1 MRQKKGARKIAEP
14 KTYVVQD
21 SGEEV
26 ELPRKKIPFATVCSM
41 AARGKTHAE
50 IAAYYGTTKQVID
63 NMFYKHKKKAEAK
76 AAEPQKKRGRPPG
89 SKNKRTLAEEKM
101 MTNWQNSPMSS
112 LMREDKADL
121 NRAAGYFVTECLKM
135 GQTVDKENIE
145 SLYNGLQRY
154 VALCTQTGMPMLVKT
169 CNLALG
175 VTGTTLT
182 KWRNGTQRAND
193 PRYREFAELVESVI
207 GAGIEA
213 AGAAGSVDRI
223 LTIWWQKAYFNM
235 KESDG
240 LSHEK
245 DDPLGEKKSAI
256 EITQKYAELLPEDN

>member
-1 MRQKKGARKIAEP
+1 MFHRKKARTIAEP
-14 KTYVVQD
+14 KTYVVQE

-26 ELPRKKIPFATVCSM
+26 ELPKKKISYATVMSM
-41 AARGKTHAE
+41 VSKGYTHKQIAE
-50 IAAYYGTTKQVID
+50 SFGTTKQVID
-63 NMFYKHKKKAEAK
+63 NMIYRKKKAKEEA
-76 AAEPQKKRGRPPG
+76 AAAPPKKRGRPPG
-89 SKNKRTLAEEKM
+89 SKNKRTIAEEKM
-101 MTNWQNSPMSS
+101 MANWQTSPVNA

-145 SLYNGLQRY
+145 SLYNGLQQY

-175 VTGTTLT
+175 VTGQTLT

-245 DDPLGEKKSAI
+245 DDPLGEKKSAS

>member
-1 MRQKKGARKIAEP
+1 MRHRKKVRTIAEP
-14 KTYVVQD
+14 KTYVVQE

-76 AAEPQKKRGRPPG
+76 AAEPPKKRGRPPG
-89 SKNKRTLAEEKM
+89 SKNKRTIAEEKM
-101 MTNWQNSPMSS
+101 MTNWQNSAIAP

-145 SLYNGLQRY
+145 SLYNGLQQY

-175 VTGTTLT
+175 VTGQTLT

-245 DDPLGEKKSAI
+245 DDPLGEKKSAS
-256 EITQKYAELLPEDN
+256 EITQKYADLLPEDN

>member
-1 MRQKKGARKIAEP
+1 MCHRKKVRTIAEP
-14 KTYVVQD
+14 KTYVVQE
-21 SGEEV
+21 SGEKV

-41 AARGKTHAE
+41 SARGKTHAE

-76 AAEPQKKRGRPPG
+76 AAEPPKKRGRPPG
-89 SKNKRTLAEEKM
+89 SKNKRTIAEEKM
-101 MTNWQNSPMSS
+101 MTNWQNNPLSPS
-112 LMREDKADL
+112 MREDKAEL

-135 GQTVDKENIE
+135 GQAVDKENIE
-145 SLYNGLQRY
+145 SLYDGLQQY

-175 VTGTTLT
+175 VTGQTMT
-182 KWRNGTQRAND
+182 KWKNGTQRAND

-245 DDPLGEKKSAI
+245 DDPLGEKKSAS
-256 EITQKYAELLPEDN
+256 EIAQKYADLLPEDN

>member
-1 MRQKKGARKIAEP
+1 MRQKKGARKIANP

-41 AARGKTHAE
+41 SARGKTHAE
-50 IAAYYGTTKQVID
+50 IAEYYGTTKQVID

-76 AAEPQKKRGRPPG
+76 AAEPPKKRGRPPG

-101 MTNWQNSPMSS
+101 MTNWQNSPAAPS
-112 LMREDKADL
+112 MREDKADL

-135 GQTVDKENIE
+135 GQTVNKENIE
-145 SLYNGLQRY
+145 SLYNGLQQY
-154 VALCTQTGMPMLVKT
+154 VALCTQCGMPMLVKT

-175 VTGTTLT
+175 VNSTTMT
-182 KWRNGTQRAND
+182 KWKNGTQRAND

-207 GAGIEA
+207 AAGIEA
-213 AGAAGSVDRI
+213 AGAAGSLDKI
-223 LTIWWQKAYFNM
+223 LTIYFTKAHFGY
-235 KESDG
+235 SDQPKPQVV
-240 LSHEK
+240 EN
-245 DDPLGEKKSAI
+245 DPFGEKKSAAQI
-256 EITQKYAELLPEDN
+256 VEQYSNLLPEDN

>member
-1 MRQKKGARKIAEP
+1 MWRRREGAVAIAE
-14 KTYVVQD
+14 TYID
-21 SGEEV
+21 KASGEEV
-26 ELPRKKIPFATVCSM
+26 ELPKKPIHYPAVASM
-41 AARGKTHAE
+41 AAKGFTYKQIAE
-50 IAAYYGTTKQVID
+50 SFGTTENYI
-63 NMFYKHKKKAEAK
+63 KKMMYEKRKAKEAK
-76 AAEPQKKRGRPPG
+76 ENAPPKKRGRPPG
-89 SKNKRTLAEEKM
+89 SKNKRTIAEEKM
-101 MTNWQNSPMSS
+101 MTNWQTSPVNA

-145 SLYNGLQRY
+145 SLYSGLQQY
-154 VALCTQTGMPMLVKT
+154 VALCTQCGMPMLVKT

-175 VTGTTLT
+175 IHGQTLT
-182 KWRNGTQRAND
+182 KWKNGTQRAND

-245 DDPLGEKKSAI
+245 EDPLGDKKSAS

>member
-1 MRQKKGARKIAEP
+1 MRQRKGARKIANP

-26 ELPRKKIPFATVCSM
+26 ELPRKKIPWPTVCSM

-76 AAEPQKKRGRPPG
+76 AAEPPKKRGRPPG
-89 SKNKRTLAEEKM
+89 SKNKRTIAEEKM
-101 MTNWQNSPMSS
+101 MTNWQTSP
-112 LMREDKADL
+112 LAPAMREDKADL

-135 GQTVDKENIE
+135 GQAVDKENIE
-145 SLYNGLQRY
+145 SLYNGLQQY

-245 DDPLGEKKSAI
+245 DDPLGEKKSAS

>member
-1 MRQKKGARKIAEP
+1 MGKTYKEIAE
-14 KTYVVQD
+14 
-21 SGEEV
+21 
-26 ELPRKKIPFATVCSM
+26 RC
-41 AARGKTHAE
+41 
-50 IAAYYGTTKQVID
+50 GTTENYIKKMMYEDRV
-63 NMFYKHKKKAEAK
+63 KKKEEAEA
-76 AAEPQKKRGRPPG
+76 PKKPRGRPKG
-89 SKNKRTLAEEKM
+89 SRNKQKMAEEKM
-101 MTNWQNSPMSS
+101 LANWQNSPLAPM
-112 LMREDKADL
+112 MREDKADL

-135 GQTVDKENIE
+135 GQAVDKENIE
-145 SLYNGLQRY
+145 SLYNGLQQY

-175 VTGTTLT
+175 VTGQTMT
-182 KWRNGTQRAND
+182 KWKNGTQRAND

-245 DDPLGEKKSAI
+245 DDPLGEKKSAS

>member
-1 MRQKKGARKIAEP
+1 MRTIAEP
-14 KTYVVQD
+14 KTYVVQE

-26 ELPRKKIPFATVCSM
+26 ELPKKKISYATVMSM
-41 AARGKTHAE
+41 VSKGYTHKQIAE
-50 IAAYYGTTKQVID
+50 SFGTTKQVID
-63 NMFYKHKKKAEAK
+63 NMIYRKKKAKEEA
-76 AAEPQKKRGRPPG
+76 AAAPPKKRGRPPG

-135 GQTVDKENIE
+135 GQAVDKENIE
-145 SLYNGLQRY
+145 SLYNGLQQY

-175 VTGTTLT
+175 VNSTTMT
-182 KWRNGTQRAND
+182 KWKNGTQRAND

-207 GAGIEA
+207 AAGIEA
-213 AGAAGSVDRI
+213 AGAAGSLDKI
-223 LTIWWQKAYFNM
+223 LTIYFTKAHFGY
-235 KESDG
+235 SDQP
-240 LSHEK
+240 K
-245 DDPLGEKKSAI
+245 PQVVDNDPFGEKKSAAQI
-256 EITQKYAELLPEDN
+256 VEQYKDFLPEDN

>member
-1 MRQKKGARKIAEP
+1 MRQRKGARKIANP

-26 ELPRKKIPFATVCSM
+26 ELPRKKIPWPTVCSM

-76 AAEPQKKRGRPPG
+76 AAEPPKKRGRPPG

-101 MTNWQNSPMSS
+101 MTNWQTSPVNA

-135 GQTVDKENIE
+135 GQAVDKENIE
-145 SLYNGLQRY
+145 SLYNGLQQY

-175 VTGTTLT
+175 VTGYTLT
-182 KWRNGTQRAND
+182 RWKNGTQRAND

-245 DDPLGEKKSAI
+245 EDALGEKKSAK
-256 EITQKYAELLPEDN
+256 EIAERYKDLLPEDN

>member
-1 MRQKKGARKIAEP
+1 MFHRKKVRTIAEQKK
-14 KTYVVQD
+14 YVVQE

-26 ELPRKKIPFATVCSM
+26 ELPKKPIPFATVCAMS
-41 AARGKTHAE
+41 ARGQTHAE
-50 IAAYYGTTKQVID
+50 IAEHFGTTKQVID

-76 AAEPQKKRGRPPG
+76 AAEPPKKRGRPPG
-89 SKNKRTLAEEKM
+89 SKNKRTIAEEKM
-101 MTNWQNSPMSS
+101 MTNWQTSPVNA

-135 GQTVDKENIE
+135 GQAVDKENIE
-145 SLYNGLQRY
+145 SLYNGLQQY

-175 VTGTTLT
+175 VTGNTMT

-245 DDPLGEKKSAI
+245 DDPLGEKKSAS
-256 EITQKYAELLPEDN
+256 EITQKYADLLPEDN

>member
-1 MRQKKGARKIAEP
+1 MRTIAEP
-14 KTYVVQD
+14 KTYVVQE

-26 ELPRKKIPFATVCSM
+26 ELPKKPIPFATVCAMS
-41 AARGKTHAE
+41 ARGQTHAE
-50 IAAYYGTTKQVID
+50 IAAHFGTTKQVID

-76 AAEPQKKRGRPPG
+76 AAEPPKKRGRPPG
-89 SKNKRTLAEEKM
+89 SKNKRTIAEEKM
-101 MTNWQNSPMSS
+101 MTNWQNSAIAP

-135 GQTVDKENIE
+135 GQAVDKENIE
-145 SLYNGLQRY
+145 SLYNGLQQY

-175 VTGTTLT
+175 VTGQTLT

-207 GAGIEA
+207 AAGIEA
-213 AGAAGSVDRI
+213 AGAAGSLDKI
-223 LTIWWQKAYFNM
+223 LTIYFTKAHFGY
-235 KESDG
+235 SDQP
-240 LSHEK
+240 K
-245 DDPLGEKKSAI
+245 PQVVDNDPFGEKKSAAQI
-256 EITQKYAELLPEDN
+256 VEQYKDFLPEDN

>member
-1 MRQKKGARKIAEP
+1 MRTIAEP
-14 KTYVVQD
+14 KTYVVQE

-41 AARGKTHAE
+41 SARGKTHAE
-50 IAAYYGTTKQVID
+50 IAEYYGTTKQVID
-63 NMFYKHKKKAEAK
+63 NMFYKHKKKEEAK
-76 AAEPQKKRGRPPG
+76 AAEPPKKRGRPPG

-145 SLYNGLQRY
+145 SLYNGLQQY

-175 VTGTTLT
+175 VNGATLT

-245 DDPLGEKKSAI
+245 DDPLGEKKSAK
-256 EITQKYAELLPEDN
+256 EIADKYAGLLPEDN

>member
-1 MRQKKGARKIAEP
+1 MRTIAEP
-14 KTYVVQD
+14 KTYVVQE

-26 ELPRKKIPFATVCSM
+26 ELPKKPIPFATVCAMS
-41 AARGKTHAE
+41 ARGQTHAE
-50 IAAYYGTTKQVID
+50 IAAHFGTTKQVID

-76 AAEPQKKRGRPPG
+76 AAEPPKKRGRPPG
-89 SKNKRTLAEEKM
+89 SKNKRTIAEEKM
-101 MTNWQNSPMSS
+101 MTNWQTSPVNA

-145 SLYNGLQRY
+145 SLYNGLQQY
-154 VALCTQTGMPMLVKT
+154 VALCTQCGMPMLVKT

-175 VTGTTLT
+175 VTGTTMT
-182 KWRNGTQRAND
+182 KWKNGTQRAND

-245 DDPLGEKKSAI
+245 DDPLGEKKSAS
-256 EITQKYAELLPEDN
+256 EITQKYADLLPEE

>member
-1 MRQKKGARKIAEP
+1 MRHRKKVRTIAEP
-14 KTYVVQD
+14 KTYVVQE

-26 ELPRKKIPFATVCSM
+26 ELPKKKIPFATVCSM
-41 AARGKTHAE
+41 SARGQTHEE
-50 IAAYYGTTKQVID
+50 IAKHFGTTKQVID

-76 AAEPQKKRGRPPG
+76 AAEPPKKRGRPPG
-89 SKNKRTLAEEKM
+89 SKNKRTIAEEKM
-101 MTNWQNSPMSS
+101 MTNWQTSPINA

-135 GQTVDKENIE
+135 GQTVDKEDIE
-145 SLYNGLQRY
+145 SLYNGLQQY

-245 DDPLGEKKSAI
+245 DDPLGEKKSAS

>member
-1 MRQKKGARKIAEP
+1 MRQRKGARKIANP

-26 ELPRKKIPFATVCSM
+26 ELPRKKIPWPTVCSM

-76 AAEPQKKRGRPPG
+76 AAEPPKKRGRPPG

-101 MTNWQNSPMSS
+101 MTNWQNSAIAP

-135 GQTVDKENIE
+135 GQTVDKESIE
-145 SLYNGLQRY
+145 SLYNGLQQY

-207 GAGIEA
+207 AAGIEA
-213 AGAAGSVDRI
+213 AGAAGSLDKI
-223 LTIWWQKAYFNM
+223 LTIYFTKAHFGY
-235 KESDG
+235 SDQPKPQV
-240 LSHEK
+240 EQN
-245 DDPLGEKKSAI
+245 DALGEKRSAAQI
-256 EITQKYAELLPEDN
+256 VEQYSSLLPEGE

>member
-1 MRQKKGARKIAEP
+1 MRTIAEP
-14 KTYVVQD
+14 KTYVVQE

-26 ELPRKKIPFATVCSM
+26 ELPKKPIPFATVCAMS
-41 AARGKTHAE
+41 ARGQTHAE
-50 IAAYYGTTKQVID
+50 IAAHFGTTKQVID

-76 AAEPQKKRGRPPG
+76 AAEPPKKRGRPPG
-89 SKNKRTLAEEKM
+89 SKNKRTIAEEKM
-101 MTNWQNSPMSS
+101 MTNWQTSPVNA

-135 GQTVDKENIE
+135 GQAVDKENIE
-145 SLYNGLQRY
+145 SLYNGLQQY

-175 VTGTTLT
+175 VTGNTMT

-245 DDPLGEKKSAI
+245 DDPLGEKKSAS
-256 EITQKYAELLPEDN
+256 EITQKYADLLPEDN

>member
-1 MRQKKGARKIAEP
+1 MRTIAEP
-14 KTYVVQD
+14 KTYVVQE

-26 ELPRKKIPFATVCSM
+26 ELPKKKIPFATVCSM
-41 AARGKTHAE
+41 SARGKTHAE
-50 IAAYYGTTKQVID
+50 IAEYYGTTKQVID

-76 AAEPQKKRGRPPG
+76 AAEPPKKRGRPPG

-101 MTNWQNSPMSS
+101 MTNWQNSAIAP

-145 SLYNGLQRY
+145 SLYNGLQQY
-154 VALCTQTGMPMLVKT
+154 VALCTQCGMPMLVKT

-245 DDPLGEKKSAI
+245 DDPLGEKKSAK
-256 EITQKYAELLPEDN
+256 EIADKYAGLLPEDN

>member
-1 MRQKKGARKIAEP
+1 MRTIAEP
-14 KTYVVQD
+14 KTYVVQE

-26 ELPRKKIPFATVCSM
+26 ELPKKPIPFATVCAMS
-41 AARGKTHAE
+41 ARGQTHAE
-50 IAAYYGTTKQVID
+50 IAAHFGTTKQVID

-76 AAEPQKKRGRPPG
+76 AAEPPKKRGRPPG
-89 SKNKRTLAEEKM
+89 SKNKRTIAEEKM
-101 MTNWQNSPMSS
+101 MTNWQNSAIAP

-135 GQTVDKENIE
+135 GQAVDKENIE
-145 SLYNGLQRY
+145 SLYNGLQQY

-175 VTGTTLT
+175 VTGQTLT

-245 DDPLGEKKSAI
+245 DDPLGEKKSAS
-256 EITQKYAELLPEDN
+256 EITQKYADLLPEDN